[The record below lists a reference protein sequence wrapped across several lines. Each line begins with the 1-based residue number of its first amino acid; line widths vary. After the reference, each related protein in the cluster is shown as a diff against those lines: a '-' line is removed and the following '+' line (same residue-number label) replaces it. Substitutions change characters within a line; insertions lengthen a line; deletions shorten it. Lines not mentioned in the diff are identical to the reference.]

1 MKNAILFFCLF
12 LASSCKIDSNTERVF
27 AQIPESEL
35 NNQPVYGP
43 NLPAEPYELKL
54 NTHQLSNT
62 IYDLEIQMLLY
73 NNSYYASSNTKKDL
87 KGKFTFFIESND
99 SFILKKN
106 LTETPL
112 TNKKYISSTNDK
124 GLTSWIG
131 VDTSYKQN
139 IEITTKE
146 DFQAK
151 GYIQFTIEPRCTL
164 EKTPVMISYK
174 NGMLK
179 FEIDKC

>member
-1 MKNAILFFCLF
+1 MKNVIFFFCL
-12 LASSCKIDSNTERVF
+12 LIMLSCKVNTNTESIF

-35 NNQPVYGP
+35 NSQTNYNS

-62 IYDLEIQMLLY
+62 IYDLEITILLY
-73 NNSYYASSNTKKDL
+73 NDAYYASSNAKKDL

-139 IEITTKE
+139 IEITTQE
-146 DFQAK
+146 DFQVN
-151 GYIQFTIEPRCTL
+151 GYIQFTIEPRCTF
-164 EKTPVMISYK
+164 ENIPIIISYK
-174 NGMLK
+174 KDFLK
-179 FEIDKC
+179 FEIIK